1 MIIVM
6 ITRSVTV
13 RIEQDIGRMFAINAM
28 FGGGHFDDNAY
39 LHSL

>member
-6 ITRSVTV
+6 ITWSVTV
-13 RIEQDIGRMFAINAM
+13 RIEQDFGRIFAINAM
-28 FGGGHFDDNAY
+28 FGGGHDDVNAY